1 MGKLLIVSISDH
13 EEHIFNRVMA
23 AIADEPDFDHISPP
37 PQSSL
42 SFSNLE
48 ILLKEHA
55 VYCSGNLIPMT
66 QHEFAVLAYL
76 ARHPGWVF
84 SASQIYEL
92 CGMRMVNTAVLQL
105 PASSVRSVAS

>member
-23 AIADEPDFDHISPP
+23 AIADEPDFDHIAP

-55 VYCSGNLIPMT
+55 VYCNGDLIPMT
-66 QHEFAVLAYL
+66 QHEVCCPRLSGSSSWL
-76 ARHPGWVF
+76 GIL
-84 SASQIYEL
+84 SQPDL
-92 CGMRMVNTAVLQL
+92 
-105 PASSVRSVAS
+105 

>member
-23 AIADEPDFDHISPP
+23 AIADEPDFDHIAP

-48 ILLKEHA
+48 ILLKEQ
-55 VYCSGNLIPMT
+55 YC
-66 QHEFAVLAYL
+66 VL
-76 ARHPGWVF
+76 
-84 SASQIYEL
+84 
-92 CGMRMVNTAVLQL
+92 
-105 PASSVRSVAS
+105 

>member
-23 AIADEPDFDHISPP
+23 AIADEPDFDHIAP

-48 ILLKEHA
+48 ILLKEHT
-55 VYCSGNLIPMT
+55 VYTMNLQSLHIWL
-66 QHEFAVLAYL
+66 VILAGYFL
-76 ARHPGWVF
+76 PAR
-84 SASQIYEL
+84 STRL
-92 CGMRMVNTAVLQL
+92 CGIRMVDTAELQL
-105 PASSVRSVAS
+105 PV

>member
-55 VYCSGNLIPMT
+55 VY
-66 QHEFAVLAYL
+66 
-76 ARHPGWVF
+76 W
-84 SASQIYEL
+84 
-92 CGMRMVNTAVLQL
+92 
-105 PASSVRSVAS
+105 

>member
-23 AIADEPDFDHISPP
+23 AIADEPDFDHIAP

-48 ILLKEHA
+48 ILLKEHT
-55 VYCSGNLIPMT
+55 VYCSGKLIPMT
-66 QHEFAVLAYL
+66 HHEFAVLTYL
-76 ARHPGWVF
+76 ARHPGVIG
-84 SASQIYEL
+84 QIRRKLTPDTPKGGYIQ
-92 CGMRMVNTAVLQL
+92 TVLGSGYKFN
-105 PASSVRSVAS
+105 SSPF